1 MTRAAFLATLTF
13 LTSPL
18 LGLVGCD
25 NASTGKAPP
34 ALPAVT
40 VARPLQKVITEW
52 DEYTGRFA
60 SVATVEVRARVSGFI
75 DSLHFKDGQ
84 IVKKGDLLF
93 VIDPRPYKLAVE
105 QAKGDVERARAKLEI
120 ASLDVERDGTAGA

>member
-1 MTRAAFLATLTF
+1 MPDPAGSFSRPAAEASLPSVTSGPVRSNVLLPPLVRAHRSWLCCTGIWRRRTSPREKSSMTRAALFATLAF

-25 NASTGKAPP
+25 DVSTGKAPP

-60 SVATVEVRARVSGFI
+60 SVATVEVRARVSG
-75 DSLHFKDGQ
+75 
-84 IVKKGDLLF
+84 
-93 VIDPRPYKLAVE
+93 
-105 QAKGDVERARAKLEI
+105 
-120 ASLDVERDGTAGA
+120 